1 MDRLAKKAFVD
12 RFGQEVS
19 DSPCMLVVTHSGLDA
34 SSISN
39 FRRQVRSVGGT
50 FEVVKN
56 TLAKKA
62 LGDKVSLAQAFC
74 FPTAVLFSDDPVSLS
89 KVSVNF
95 AKEQKDKFKIVVG
108 HLDGVMLSEKQ
119 IEALSVLPSLE
130 ELKSTLLRVLNGAAT
145 QLVSVLQAPARGV
158 VTVLDAHQ
166 KK

>member
-34 SSISN
+34 GSISN

-56 TLAKKA
+56 TLARKA
-62 LGDKVSLAQAFC
+62 LGDKATLAQAFC

-89 KVSVNF
+89 KISVNF

-108 HLDGVMLSEKQ
+108 HLDGVMLTEKQ
-119 IEALSVLPSLE
+119 IEELAVLPSLE
-130 ELKSTLLRVLNGAAT
+130 ELKSKLLRVLSGAAT
-145 QLVSVLQAPARGV
+145 QFVSVLQAPARGV

>member
-19 DSPCMLVVTHSGLDA
+19 ANPCMLVVTHSGLDA
-34 SSISN
+34 SAISN

-56 TLAKKA
+56 TLARKA
-62 LGDKVSLAQAFC
+62 LGKDSDLAQAFR
-74 FPTAVLFSDDPVSLS
+74 FPTAVLFSDDPISLS
-89 KVSVNF
+89 KISVNF

-108 HLDGVMLSEKQ
+108 HLDGVKLSEKQ

-130 ELKSTLLRVLNGAAT
+130 ELKSKLLRVLNGAAT